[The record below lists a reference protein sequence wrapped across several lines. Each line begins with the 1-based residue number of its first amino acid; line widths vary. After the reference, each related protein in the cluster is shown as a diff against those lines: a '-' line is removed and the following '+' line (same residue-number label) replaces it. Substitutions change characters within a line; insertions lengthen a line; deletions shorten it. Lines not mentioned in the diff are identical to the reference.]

1 MVSVKHYKIISR
13 IMLLICLCGM
23 IAAIVNA
30 FTGVINSN
38 ISILGTVVCIVGF
51 SIAIIAIVM
60 LEKQRMEKE

>member
-1 MVSVKHYKIISR
+1 
-13 IMLLICLCGM
+13 MLLICLCGM

-60 LEKQRMEKE
+60 LEKQRMKTEQRGESATK

>member
-1 MVSVKHYKIISR
+1 
-13 IMLLICLCGM
+13 M

-30 FTGVINSN
+30 FTGIINSN

-60 LEKQRMEKE
+60 LEKQRMKTEQRGESATK